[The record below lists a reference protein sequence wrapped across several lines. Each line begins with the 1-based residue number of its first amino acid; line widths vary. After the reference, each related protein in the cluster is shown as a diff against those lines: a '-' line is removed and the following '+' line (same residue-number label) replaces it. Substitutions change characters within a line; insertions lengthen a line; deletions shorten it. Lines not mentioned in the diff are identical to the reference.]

1 MTAPGE
7 RRGTAIEGGTTMVV
21 RPGDY
26 LFIPPGTPHQMV
38 VKPGQRAT
46 FIGFRTHK

>member
-1 MTAPGE
+1 
-7 RRGTAIEGGTTMVV
+7 MVV